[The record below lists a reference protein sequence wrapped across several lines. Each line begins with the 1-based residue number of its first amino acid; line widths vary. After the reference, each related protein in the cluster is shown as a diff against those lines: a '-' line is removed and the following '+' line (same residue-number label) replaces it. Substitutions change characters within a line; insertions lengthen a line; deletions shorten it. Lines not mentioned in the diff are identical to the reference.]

1 MLQRRTL
8 IRVKF
13 HNLSLDFLKI
23 EILINVGK
31 HLLTIGA
38 RFFLFKITF
47 FYWFM
52 TQAFRNMLFL
62 KKKKKKSNAQMDIIS
77 LVFTDLY
84 FDFADCVKTWMA
96 STLVLMG
103 RFIFVLFY
111 FLISYR
117 DGGIFYISVYKY
129 KLVFKKDRVTWHNP
143 LDNFSIL
150 K

>member
-1 MLQRRTL
+1 MLQRRTP

-31 HLLTIGA
+31 HLLTTRA

-52 TQAFRNMLFL
+52 TQAFRNIVFL
-62 KKKKKKSNAQMDIIS
+62 KKKKSNAQMDIIS

-84 FDFADCVKTWMA
+84 FEFAVCVKTRMP

-117 DGGIFYISVYKY
+117 DGGVFYISVYKY
-129 KLVFKKDRVTWHNP
+129 KLVFKKDRVHDITP
-143 LDNFSIL
+143 
-150 K
+150 

>member
-31 HLLTIGA
+31 HLLTTRA

-52 TQAFRNMLFL
+52 TQAFRNSMFL
-62 KKKKKKSNAQMDIIS
+62 EKKKKSNAQMDIIS

-84 FDFADCVKTWMA
+84 FEFAVCVKTWMP
-96 STLVLMG
+96 SNLVLMG
-103 RFIFVLFY
+103 RFIFVSFY

-117 DGGIFYISVYKY
+117 DGGVFYISVYKY
-129 KLVFKKDRVTWHNP
+129 KLVFQKDRVHDIT
-143 LDNFSIL
+143 L
-150 K
+150 